1 MTQKL
6 KNGKYH
12 ISITIDDQEKYL
24 DLKESNPTPGTPI
37 IGFTPDDNK
46 TNQKVSIFSSV

>member
-1 MTQKL
+1 MPHKL
-6 KNGKYH
+6 KNGTYH
-12 ISITIDDQEKYL
+12 ISIVIEGTEKYL

-37 IGFTPDDNK
+37 IGFTPDNNK